1 MADQA
6 ANELLSAQKPTDS
19 GLEVVLHPLPLLE
32 ISDYITRAYQRQLP
46 IAPSRGAVVGA
57 LLGQQNGRQI
67 TIEASF
73 SCKSYKNDDGFYE
86 LDKTWFA
93 ERLQQMKLVHKSPA
107 LDLVG
112 WYSLAPKSG
121 PLPLHLPIHRQIT
134 ALNDS
139 AVFVG
144 FHIEDMVSPTA
155 GDPLPVTIYESNL
168 EAEGEDKEMKDSE
181 NPTRMVPRFRKLP
194 YTIETGE
201 AEMIAMQF
209 IREGGANAS
218 SSEPTILDQF
228 DKKIAVDDGKGK
240 RRAVAAKD
248 RKGKGKQKEEAP
260 VEAVNSP
267 DANLTKIETEYMSAL
282 QGKANALKM
291 LKARLNLIITYLAR
305 LPPAFTTGNETIAQ
319 AAEAARASGGQYT
332 VPVNN
337 ILRHINALVTNIELV
352 APAEHLRKEILQE
365 TNDVNLIA
373 LVADLLTSADEVR
386 EVGRK
391 AALVEQYRQSGRR
404 YVAGASVGTD
414 LL

>member
-1 MADQA
+1 MAAHLPND
-6 ANELLSAQKPTDS
+6 LLSTQKPTDS
-19 GLEVVLHPLPLLE
+19 GLEVILHPLPLLE
-32 ISDYITRAYQRQLP
+32 ISDYITRAYQRY
-46 IAPSRGAVVGA
+46 IDDSAVVGA

-67 TIEASF
+67 TIEHSF
-73 SCKSYKNDDGFYE
+73 SCKNHKNDHGFYE
-86 LDKTWFA
+86 LDKDWFA

-112 WYSLAPKSG
+112 WYALAPKTG
-121 PLPLHLPIHRQIT
+121 PVHLHLTIHQQIT

-139 AVFVG
+139 AIFLG
-144 FHIEDMVSPTA
+144 FHIEDLISPAA
-155 GDPLPVTIYESNL
+155 GDPLPVTIYESNM
-168 EAEGEDKEMKDSE
+168 EADDEDKEMRDSE
-181 NPTRMVPRFRKLP
+181 NPTRMVLKFRQLP

-201 AEMIAMQF
+201 AEMIGMQF

-218 SSEPTILDQF
+218 SSEPTIIDQF

-248 RKGKGKQKEEAP
+248 TKGKGKQREESPA
-260 VEAVNSP
+260 EATNNNNP
-267 DANLTKIETEYMSAL
+267 DANLTKTETEYMSAL
-282 QGKANALKM
+282 QAKFNALKM
-291 LKARLNLIITYLAR
+291 LKGRLNLIITYLAR
-305 LPPAFTTGNETIAQ
+305 LPPTFTAGTETTSQ
-319 AAEAARASGGQYT
+319 AAEVARASGGQYT

-352 APAEHLRKEILQE
+352 TPAERNELQKEIMQE

-373 LVADLLTSADEVR
+373 LVADLLNSVDEVR

-391 AALVEQYRQSGRR
+391 ASVVEQYRHAPRR
-404 YVAGASVGTD
+404 FAAGGAAGAD